1 MFILLKI
8 ILLFFRPLV
17 WVVILLLWAWLT
29 KKPHW
34 KRRLFGAGLITL
46 LVFSNPAIINALY
59 RAYEPDPVPLEKTG
73 TYGAGIV
80 LGGFVNYNLH
90 DDAGYFN
97 GASDRFIQAALLY
110 KTGHVRKLI
119 IPAGNG
125 YIVKHG
131 FQEATWA
138 KERLVQ
144 LGIPEGDI
152 YTDVLSRNTLENAQN
167 TRKIIDSLHLPGPF
181 LLISSASHLPRARP
195 VFEKLGIPV
204 TLYPCDFVS
213 RGVGNNF
220 LEDYILPQSTALKN
234 WDSLIKEWLG
244 VITYK
249 ITGKG

>member
-1 MFILLKI
+1 MFLLLKV
-8 ILLFFRPLV
+8 ILWFFRPLV
-17 WVVILLLWAWLT
+17 WVVILLLWAWFT

-34 KRRLFGAGLITL
+34 KRRLFGAGLLTL

-59 RAYEPDPVPLEKTG
+59 RAYEPAPVPVEKAG
-73 TYGAGIV
+73 QYSAGIV
-80 LGGFVNYNLH
+80 LGGFVNYNLK

-97 GASDRFIQAALLY
+97 TASDRFIEAALLY

-131 FQEATWA
+131 FQEAAWA

-167 TRKIIDSLHLPGPF
+167 TKKIIDSLQLPGPF

-195 VFEKLGIPV
+195 VFEKQGIPV
-204 TLYPCDFVS
+204 TIFPCDFVS
-213 RGVGNNF
+213 RGVGNN
-220 LEDYILPQSTALKN
+220 LIEDYILPQSTALKN
-234 WDSLIKEWLG
+234 WDSFIKELLG
-244 VITYK
+244 VLTYK